1 MTLMDAQ
8 QYDEARE
15 RRRKLKISIAIL
27 VIVAVS
33 VLLWM
38 NRYWPER
45 HVADSFFAALQKQ
58 DYPAAYRIYH
68 PDTTKYPYNEFYQDW
83 GPGGEWGLVKT
94 YSIYGVSGCP
104 GGGSG
109 VVVDVIVNN
118 RAEHAQ
124 VWVEKSDKTLSTP
137 PCSLEFR

>member
-8 QYDEARE
+8 QFDEARE
-15 RRRKLKISIAIL
+15 RRRKLKISIAIF
-27 VIVAVS
+27 VIVAVA

-38 NRYWPER
+38 NRYWPEK
-45 HVADSFFAALQKQ
+45 HVADNFFSALQKQ
-58 DYPAAYRIYH
+58 DYESAYRIYH
-68 PDTTKYPYNEFYQDW
+68 PDTKKYPYNEFYQDW

-109 VVVDVIVNN
+109 VVVDVVVNS

-124 VWVEKSDKTLSTP
+124 VWVEKADKTLSTP